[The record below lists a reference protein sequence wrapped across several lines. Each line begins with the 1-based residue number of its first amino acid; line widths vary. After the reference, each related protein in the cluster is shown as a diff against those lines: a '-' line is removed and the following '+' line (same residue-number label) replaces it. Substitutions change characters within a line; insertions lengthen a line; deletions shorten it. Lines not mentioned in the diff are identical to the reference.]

1 MSQVKIGGFAAII
14 IAMVAFGTLEN
25 ITRTVVNRPSKPRKT
40 PLKDRF
46 WKEMAHKVEHYRK
59 EVPDI
64 GDKDLR
70 EEIIADMTKLR
81 ELVIIECEDAMEIEN
96 FDTAYTMKLDMLWKE
111 EKSDE

>member
-14 IAMVAFGTLEN
+14 ITMVAFGALES

-59 EVPDI
+59 ETPDI
-64 GDKDLR
+64 DGKDLR
-70 EEIIADMTKLR
+70 NKIFTDMAKLR

-96 FDTAYTMKLDMLWKE
+96 FEATYNLKLDMLWKE
-111 EKSDE
+111 EKSGE